1 MVIVGQVMFFIIE
14 LLVTLGIV
22 FGFQLIAD
30 YYTMKYSNEVVWIGN
45 MSWRLR
51 LTAIIYFSL
60 VGTGLSIVERLYFF
74 NTLALV
80 DLRIMAILLLIIFL
94 GTQIATIVLAVT
106 SVVYFLFWGFHSY
119 ILFYTVLYIALF
131 IVSSL
136 INQSKMRF
144 HWQCFWFGFTATI
157 FWLITFVYKNS
168 LVADSLTV
176 ATMLR
181 HILEI
186 FLLGGIPVLMI
197 RKLEQNQMMISNQA
211 LDAYIDGLT
220 QIYNYHS
227 FSLNF
232 ERAFQK
238 NISSQLPLSLMIMD
252 LDGFKQ
258 VNDTYGH
265 LAGNY
270 VLHEFSRML
279 AAISNANIVPYRI
292 GGEEMALV
300 FNDVPPEQAQQLAE
314 QLLEQLRQHHFQYE
328 NSDIHLTFSAG
339 ISQAR
344 SSDETSRNFFRRVD
358 NLTYVAKRAGGNQ
371 IAL

>member
-1 MVIVGQVMFFIIE
+1 
-14 LLVTLGIV
+14 
-22 FGFQLIAD
+22 
-30 YYTMKYSNEVVWIGN
+30 

-51 LTAIIYFSL
+51 LMAIIYFSL

-136 INQSKMRF
+136 INRSKMRF
-144 HWQCFWFGFTATI
+144 QWQCVWFGFTTTV

-168 LVADSLTV
+168 LVADSLPI

-211 LDAYIDGLT
+211 LDAYIICCL
-220 QIYNYHS
+220 I
-227 FSLNF
+227 
-232 ERAFQK
+232 
-238 NISSQLPLSLMIMD
+238 
-252 LDGFKQ
+252 
-258 VNDTYGH
+258 
-265 LAGNY
+265 
-270 VLHEFSRML
+270 
-279 AAISNANIVPYRI
+279 
-292 GGEEMALV
+292 
-300 FNDVPPEQAQQLAE
+300 
-314 QLLEQLRQHHFQYE
+314 HFTI
-328 NSDIHLTFSAG
+328 NRWI
-339 ISQAR
+339 I
-344 SSDETSRNFFRRVD
+344 
-358 NLTYVAKRAGGNQ
+358 
-371 IAL
+371 